1 MRNSPYIVSR
11 IFKSRDCF
19 IDLMDTI
26 ALPTGF
32 VFQMKDCVMFFGGM
46 PPTYDTVYQR
56 TWNSFLG
63 QMRAITIS
71 NPGSNSLIN
80 PLYTQRF
87 NANPYYGVVSDCNR
101 QRIKEASFNGEA
113 YLEVQSQP
121 LRPKCTMGFAFQ
133 TVSKCLFHFERGQK
147 SD

>member
-1 MRNSPYIVSR
+1 
-11 IFKSRDCF
+11 
-19 IDLMDTI
+19 MDTI
-26 ALPTGF
+26 ALPPGF
-32 VFQMKDCVMFFGGM
+32 VFQMKDCIMFFGGM

-56 TWNSFLG
+56 SWNSFLG

-101 QRIKEASFNGEA
+101 QRIKAASFNG
-113 YLEVQSQP
+113 
-121 LRPKCTMGFAFQ
+121 K
-133 TVSKCLFHFERGQK
+133 LFVYYSAWKRGGAAGPVPPGIFRL
-147 SD
+147 

>member
-1 MRNSPYIVSR
+1 MILNCKITTT
-11 IFKSRDCF
+11 F
-19 IDLMDTI
+19 ILLDLMDTI
-26 ALPTGF
+26 ALPPGF
-32 VFQMKDCVMFFGGM
+32 VFQMKDCIMFFGGM

-56 TWNSFLG
+56 SWNSFLG

-101 QRIKEASFNGEA
+101 QRIKAASFNGKLLV
-113 YLEVQSQP
+113 YYKVI
-121 LRPKCTMGFAFQ
+121 
-133 TVSKCLFHFERGQK
+133 K
-147 SD
+147 SDKS

>member
-1 MRNSPYIVSR
+1 
-11 IFKSRDCF
+11 
-19 IDLMDTI
+19 MDTI
-26 ALPTGF
+26 ALPPGF
-32 VFQMKDCVMFFGGM
+32 VFQMKDCIMFFGGM

-56 TWNSFLG
+56 SWNSFLG

-101 QRIKEASFNGEA
+101 QRIKAASFNGKFTVFSNSKLRIR
-113 YLEVQSQP
+113 LENDWY
-121 LRPKCTMGFAFQ
+121 
-133 TVSKCLFHFERGQK
+133 CLK
-147 SD
+147 V